1 MPSAKRCRASATTT
15 PTCLPRWCAQDNGPG
30 MDPPGTFEEFV
41 RARPV
46 HPLRMKRMSGKK
58 RLLQVNQM
66 IKCSNAVS
74 MALVLAV
81 TSALSLSAR
90 AEAILRPA
98 PTAGRGQTPPIPTTQ
113 GKTVL
118 LDVPSIA
125 ERVNEVVVNVRSIS
139 ESGESLGSGFIIDQR
154 GFIATNFH
162 LISNAEPRRGSS
174 QRGPESKGPP
184 KLVNSVTVTLHDG
197 RQFPASIKGYDE
209 ATDIALLE
217 IVPGG
222 TQLPVADLGDSD
234 ALRVGEWVI
243 AIGNPLGLDHTVTL
257 GIVSAKGRSGFGGQF
272 DDFLQTDAA
281 INPGNSGGPLLN
293 AQGKIVGI
301 NTLVLERTQGLSFS
315 IPINTLKSILPQLIE
330 RGRVT
335 RGFLGVDTR
344 DVDADLR
351 GLLKLAPDTRGVLV
365 IRAER
370 STPASRAGLR
380 KDDLITA
387 VDGQPITSSVQF
399 NRIIAAKPPN
409 AKMAI
414 KILREGHEYTL
425 NAEIGEEIRK

>member
-1 MPSAKRCRASATTT
+1 MKKPMKILSQALMMSIAAVL
-15 PTCLPRWCAQDNGPG
+15 CL
-30 MDPPGTFEEFV
+30 T
-41 RARPV
+41 
-46 HPLRMKRMSGKK
+46 
-58 RLLQVNQM
+58 
-66 IKCSNAVS
+66 
-74 MALVLAV
+74 
-81 TSALSLSAR
+81 AR
-90 AEAILRPA
+90 AETTGSARSAATLSQMPA
-98 PTAGRGQTPPIPTTQ
+98 VQ

-118 LDVPSIA
+118 LDVPAIA

-139 ESGESLGSGFIIDQR
+139 ESGENLGSGFIIDQR

-162 LISNAEPRRGSS
+162 LISSSEARRGSS
-174 QRGPESKGPP
+174 QRGPEPKGPP

-217 IVPGG
+217 IVPSGAK
-222 TQLPVADLGDSD
+222 LPVGDLGDSD
-234 ALRVGEWVI
+234 DLRVGEWVI

-257 GIVSAKGRSGFGGQF
+257 GIVSAKGRTGFGGQF
-272 DDFLQTDAA
+272 DDYLQTDAA

-344 DVDADLR
+344 DVDADIR
-351 GLLKLAPDTRGVLV
+351 GLLKVPADTRGVLV
-365 IRAER
+365 VRVER

-387 VDGQPITSSVQF
+387 LDGQPITSSVQF
-399 NRIIAAKPPN
+399 NRIVAAKPPN
-409 AKMAI
+409 AKVTI
-414 KILREGHEYTL
+414 KILREAREYTL
-425 NAEIGEEIRK
+425 TAEIGGSDK

>member
-1 MPSAKRCRASATTT
+1 
-15 PTCLPRWCAQDNGPG
+15 
-30 MDPPGTFEEFV
+30 MDPPGTFEGFV
-41 RARPV
+41 PAR
-46 HPLRMKRMSGKK
+46 PLRMKR
-58 RLLQVNQM
+58 LLQVKQM
-66 IKCSNAVS
+66 IKHSNPV
-74 MALVLAV
+74 VLGLMVAI

-90 AEAILRPA
+90 AEATNRTGS
-98 PTAGRGQTPPIPTTQ
+98 TAAHEQPQATQ

-118 LDVPSIA
+118 LDVPAIA

-139 ESGESLGSGFIIDQR
+139 EGGENLGSGFIIDQR

-174 QRGPESKGPP
+174 QRGPEPKGPP

-217 IVPGG
+217 IVPGS

-234 ALRVGEWVI
+234 SLRVGEWVI

-344 DVDADLR
+344 DVDADIR
-351 GLLKLAPDTRGVLV
+351 GLLKLGSDIRGILV

-380 KDDLITA
+380 KDDLITT

-399 NRIIAAKPPN
+399 NRIIAAKLPN
-409 AKMAI
+409 AKVAI
-414 KILREGHEYTL
+414 KILREGREYTL
-425 NAEIGEEIRK
+425 NAEIGEETKK